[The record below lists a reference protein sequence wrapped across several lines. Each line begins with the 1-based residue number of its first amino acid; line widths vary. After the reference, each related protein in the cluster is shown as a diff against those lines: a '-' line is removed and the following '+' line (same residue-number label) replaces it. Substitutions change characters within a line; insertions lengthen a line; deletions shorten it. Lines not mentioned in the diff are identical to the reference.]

1 MTASDTQTS
10 PRLCIV
16 VPCYNEQEVMTES
29 ANQLTD
35 VLKRLVEIGLV
46 HDSSYV
52 LFVDDGSKDETWSMI
67 QDIANNTRWVEGIKL
82 SRNRGH
88 QNAVFAGLNEGNGDI
103 FISIDADLQDDV
115 SVIEEMVRNHVELNT
130 DIVYGVRA
138 DRSSDSPFKRFT
150 AEGYYRVL
158 SLMGVEVVFN
168 HADFRLMSARAVR
181 ALGSYREV
189 HLFLRG
195 LVPLIGFKTAM
206 IEYDRAQRFAGESKY
221 PLRKMLS
228 LAWEGITSFS
238 ARPLRFIFIA
248 GATVSLLSFIAAAA
262 AVIAS
267 FSGSTIAGWAS
278 IMVMIAFLGGIQ
290 LLSIG
295 LIGEYIGKI
304 YIEIKDRPRYFID
317 IRTDTEETQR

>member
-1 MTASDTQTS
+1 MTNSIKPTR
-10 PRLCIV
+10 PRLCVV
-16 VPCYNEQEVMTES
+16 VPCYNEKEVLAES
-29 ANQLTD
+29 ASRLTTILD
-35 VLKRLVEIGLV
+35 NLVANELV
-46 HDSSYV
+46 AADSYIF
-52 LFVDDGSKDETWSMI
+52 FVDDGSRDTTWSLI
-67 QDIANNTRWVEGIKL
+67 EEATRLHPRAEGLKL

-88 QNAVFAGLNEGNGDI
+88 QNAVFAGLMEGTGDI
-103 FISIDADLQDDV
+103 FISIDADLQDDI
-115 SVIEEMVRNHVELNT
+115 SVIEKMVREHVKNEA

-138 DRSSDSPFKRFT
+138 NRASDTKFKRLT

-158 SLMGVEVVFN
+158 SLMGVEIIFN

-195 LVPLIGFKTAM
+195 LVPLIGFKTATV
-206 IEYDRAQRFAGESKY
+206 EYDRSERFAGESKY

-238 ARPLRFIFIA
+238 ARPLRMIFIA
-248 GATVSLLSFIAAAA
+248 GACVSVLSFIAAAI
-262 AVIAS
+262 AVVAS
-267 FSGSTIAGWAS
+267 FSGATIAGWAS
-278 IMVMIAFLGGIQ
+278 IMVMVAFLGGIQ

-304 YIEIKDRPRYFID
+304 YIEIKDRPRYFVD
-317 IRTDTEETQR
+317 RKTNTP

>member
-1 MTASDTQTS
+1 MIHRFCYCDFAFPGVNTLFEVYQTLARIMICPHHIPLLEVFSSVTQ
-10 PRLCIV
+10 L
-16 VPCYNEQEVMTES
+16 
-29 ANQLTD
+29 
-35 VLKRLVEIGLV
+35 
-46 HDSSYV
+46 
-52 LFVDDGSKDETWSMI
+52 
-67 QDIANNTRWVEGIKL
+67 
-82 SRNRGH
+82 
-88 QNAVFAGLNEGNGDI
+88 
-103 FISIDADLQDDV
+103 
-115 SVIEEMVRNHVELNT
+115 
-130 DIVYGVRA
+130 
-138 DRSSDSPFKRFT
+138 
-150 AEGYYRVL
+150 
-158 SLMGVEVVFN
+158 
-168 HADFRLMSARAVR
+168 
-181 ALGSYREV
+181 
-189 HLFLRG
+189 
-195 LVPLIGFKTAM
+195 
-206 IEYDRAQRFAGESKY
+206 RFAGESKY